1 MANDIAIFI
10 IFLISIA
17 IGVWIFTSAMNFIT
31 EVPKQLKRI
40 ADALERVADDGRKA
54 VD

>member
-10 IFLISIA
+10 FFLMVIA
-17 IGVWIFTSAMNFIT
+17 IGAWIFTSAMNFIT

-40 ADALERVADDGRKA
+40 ADALERRTDG
-54 VD
+54 